1 MSSRRSESVRE
12 RARARDARAP
22 ANRRRHAPGEAAS
35 DREDSRESAASSA
48 RASLARA
55 LSLTDSDLLEDISF
69 ELAKNRKRRL
79 TKRTAPPPP
88 PRQRRPKPPSLPD
101 ADYESDDFVD
111 EDGVSILQAFEP
123 STDEE
128 TDDDDDDDAFVVRG
142 MTSDDDD
149 DDDDDE

>member
-1 MSSRRSESVRE
+1 MSLASRALDAADSLESSRSLAASPG
-12 RARARDARAP
+12 AC
-22 ANRRRHAPGEAAS
+22 RRRFAG
-35 DREDSRESAASSA
+35 A

-88 PRQRRPKPPSLPD
+88 PRQRRPKPPPLPD

-128 TDDDDDDDAFVVRG
+128 TDDDDDDDDAFVVRG

-149 DDDDDE
+149 DDDE